1 MAGPGGISCWGP
13 NASVHRG
20 DFAAESSFSRKA
32 QPKSMKQHP
41 EHTLLAAWPASQ
53 PPMHAILRS
62 QSQIPE
68 NINKIS

>member
-1 MAGPGGISCWGP
+1 MRRSTVGILQLSP
-13 NASVHRG
+13 HS
-20 DFAAESSFSRKA
+20 AEKLSQS
-32 QPKSMKQHP
+32 QMKQHP

-62 QSQIPE
+62 QSQTHE

>member
-1 MAGPGGISCWGP
+1 VGILQLSP
-13 NASVHRG
+13 HS
-20 DFAAESSFSRKA
+20 AEKLSQS
-32 QPKSMKQHP
+32 QMKQHP

-62 QSQIPE
+62 QSQTHE